1 MDFDARP
8 VNAGNPWSRVSK
20 AAPATSS
27 RPGDAG
33 HSRTPG
39 PLTAPG
45 TSSTSLP
52 GFLARF
58 PAIFRVLG
66 LDIPWVWV
74 GPPTTTRSAP
84 TSTAVNAS
92 TATPD
97 QPTQPLNASPGLA
110 CIAPATTTAGEV
122 PRAFRTVHPLGWAI
136 WKGEILAPTE
146 EELLTRIQG

>member
-8 VNAGNPWSRVSK
+8 VNARKPCSRVSK

-27 RPGDAG
+27 RPGDAS

-58 PAIFRVLG
+58 PAIFRVPG
-66 LDIPWVWV
+66 RDIPWVWV
-74 GPPTTTRSAP
+74 GPPTTTRSARSRMCASADVTGATE
-84 TSTAVNAS
+84 TSALS
-92 TATPD
+92 
-97 QPTQPLNASPGLA
+97 ASPPAMASATFLV
-110 CIAPATTTAGEV
+110 APN
-122 PRAFRTVHPLGWAI
+122 I
-136 WKGEILAPTE
+136 DS
-146 EELLTRIQG
+146 